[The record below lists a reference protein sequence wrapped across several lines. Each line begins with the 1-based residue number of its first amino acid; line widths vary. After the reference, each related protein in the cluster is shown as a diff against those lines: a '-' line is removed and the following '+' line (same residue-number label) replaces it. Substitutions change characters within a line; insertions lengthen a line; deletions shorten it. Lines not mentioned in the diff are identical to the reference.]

1 MDTCCLNPQL
11 DLNLQDWQCPAA
23 ICVLQWLVAN
33 RTVKLLA
40 IISQAAADRE
50 HSKFRSIS
58 AWANGLRLLL
68 VNCSLVMQSPNIN
81 FQDGPPSGQ
90 QSRRPTSCCMQ
101 VSRPGDHS
109 IPWETHL
116 MLMQVGAQGSSQLLG
131 VDVKAVGQAFLILEQ
146 TIEQLLQLLWGD
158 ALRHIQL
165 WACKQT
171 MWWGCAT

>member
-1 MDTCCLNPQL
+1 MGNK
-11 DLNLQDWQCPAA
+11 A
-23 ICVLQWLVAN
+23 
-33 RTVKLLA
+33 
-40 IISQAAADRE
+40 
-50 HSKFRSIS
+50 
-58 AWANGLRLLL
+58 
-68 VNCSLVMQSPNIN
+68 
-81 FQDGPPSGQ
+81 DGPPLAACRSADQ
-90 QSRRPTSCCMQ
+90 ETT
-101 VSRPGDHS
+101 
-109 IPWETHL
+109 ETHL